1 MADTASRQQVEL
13 QPTGRGLGRAFAGL
27 WAASATANLADG
39 VMLVLLPL
47 VAISVTDAPGAV
59 AAVMVAT
66 TAAWPLFGLPAG
78 WIVDTLDRRRLLVLV
93 NLTRAVALASLA
105 WTAATDHLS
114 IALLCAAAVVLGI
127 GETLADTALT
137 ALVPMVVDPQR
148 RGVANAR
155 IETTINLLNQLVGPP
170 LAGLLLGIS
179 LLAGSATAAV
189 LYSLALLGMVALP
202 RGRYLAQRAGVA
214 PSHWHVQLTAGLRL
228 LWREPMLRTLT
239 LMTAAMNLVWAVWTA
254 LFVVYAVDPGPL
266 GLSPAAYGLL
276 LAAMAVGGVVAA
288 PLVDPLTRSIGVR
301 TMLVLDLVGT
311 LMLVLPVWLDLG
323 LGLVAAG
330 IVLAG
335 AGATVWRTVV
345 STVRQNLVDEVLMG
359 RVYAASRFVSWGV
372 LPLGG
377 ALGGVLA
384 ELIGLGSTFG
394 LAAALA
400 AVLVALFPLSIRG
413 HDLDALYTGS
423 GS

>member
-1 MADTASRQQVEL
+1 MADTASRQHVEL
-13 QPTGRGLGRAFAGL
+13 QPTGRGLGRSFGGL
-27 WAASATANLADG
+27 WAASASANLADG
-39 VMLVLLPL
+39 VTLVLLPL
-47 VAISVTDAPGAV
+47 AAISVTDAPGAV

-78 WIVDTLDRRRLLVLV
+78 WLVDTLDRRLLLVLV
-93 NLTRAVALASLA
+93 NLTRAVVLASLA
-105 WTAATDHLS
+105 WMAATGHLS

-127 GETLADTALT
+127 GETLADTTLT

-179 LLAGSATAAV
+179 VLVGSGTAAV
-189 LYSLALLGMVALP
+189 LYLLALVGMIALP
-202 RGRYLAQRAGVA
+202 RRRYVAQRGGVER
-214 PSHWHVQLTAGLRL
+214 SSWHVQLTAGLRL
-228 LWREPMLRTLT
+228 LWREPTLRTLT
-239 LMTAAMNLVWAVWTA
+239 LMTAAMNLVWAVWSA

-266 GLSPAAYGLL
+266 GLSPAGYGLL
-276 LAAMAVGGVVAA
+276 LTAMAVGGVVAA

-301 TMLVLDLVGT
+301 TVLVLDLVGT
-311 LMLVLPVWLDLG
+311 LVLVLPVWLDLG
-323 LGLVAAG
+323 LGPVAAG

-384 ELIGLGSTFG
+384 ELVGLRVTFG
-394 LAAALA
+394 LVAALA
-400 AVLVALFPLSIRG
+400 AVLVALFPLSVRG
-413 HDLDALYTGS
+413 HDLDAVYTGS
-423 GS
+423 KS